1 MSEVAAS
8 QQQGNA
14 IDPVGVMQMTALEF
28 EIRVAGVLPPDVL
41 EELEHL
47 RVVTQSTETVLQGPV
62 TDQAALVGIINRLQG
77 LGIELREVRQ
87 LGAGTPASPGTS
99 RAVARRSSCRTTR
112 SGSPA
117 RSGRWWRPACPGSRP
132 PRYPRPP

>member
-1 MSEVAAS
+1 LEEPEPHRKWQRHRNKAVRF
-8 QQQGNA
+8 
-14 IDPVGVMQMTALEF
+14 DPVGVRQMTAFEF

-87 LGAGTPASPGTS
+87 LGAG
-99 RAVARRSSCRTTR
+99 
-112 SGSPA
+112 SPA
-117 RSGRWWRPACPGSRP
+117 QASTHQAQ
-132 PRYPRPP
+132 

>member
-1 MSEVAAS
+1 M
-8 QQQGNA
+8 
-14 IDPVGVMQMTALEF
+14 EF
-28 EIRVAGVLPPDVL
+28 EIRVAGSLPPDVL

-87 LGAGTPASPGTS
+87 LGAGQPA
-99 RAVARRSSCRTTR
+99 
-112 SGSPA
+112 PA
-117 RSGRWWRPACPGSRP
+117 GAHHAP
-132 PRYPRPP
+132 